1 ARGTLAETIAAVL
14 ERPPDWAGL
23 PAGLPVSVR
32 YLLEHC
38 LEKDPKH
45 RLRDIGD
52 VRRDLEIPTQ
62 VADHVQTR
70 WSQAS
75 IAWATPVGIGLVALG
90 IMVAKSWRQPGP
102 ALPLRLPIELGRD
115 AMLPGEGNADTS
127 GTILSSDGLRLV
139 YRAQGPTGQV
149 QLFLRS

>member
-1 ARGTLAETIAAVL
+1 DEPGVDLSQMPTISLDWTLEGLIAGTPAYMSPEQARGQTVDKRVDIWAFGWVFYEMLVGRAIFARGTLAETIAAVL
-14 ERPPDWAGL
+14 ERRPDWAGL

-45 RLRDIGD
+45 RLRDIGN

-62 VADHVQTR
+62 VADQVQTR

-75 IAWATPVGIGLVALG
+75 IAWATPVGIG
-90 IMVAKSWRQPGP
+90 
-102 ALPLRLPIELGRD
+102 
-115 AMLPGEGNADTS
+115 
-127 GTILSSDGLRLV
+127 
-139 YRAQGPTGQV
+139 
-149 QLFLRS
+149 